1 MGYGLWFGIVIAL
14 FVIMHYFT
22 ELNGRQ
28 KGVISLIAAVLIAGA
43 IAYNI
48 QSDREREQVS
58 AIELKYQRGETVV
71 CQGAEIN
78 STTFS
83 YSVGTQSFVGNKGTP
98 HFQQIYNVRE
108 CE

>member
-1 MGYGLWFGIVIAL
+1 MAYGLWFGIVIAL

-71 CQGAEIN
+71 CQGTEIN